1 MMTMSRSGYRVQ
13 VSRMISLPSS
23 VTGDR
28 LVNSLV
34 TSVPV
39 SDAHGL
45 FLLMRNSG
53 RSNYQRPLPRA
64 WREFVSPASAPPL
77 LRTIKRQLVLACL
90 EISLQ

>member
-13 VSRMISLPSS
+13 VSRMISLPSA

-39 SDAHGL
+39 SDAHGCSSSCVTADAVIISAH
-45 FLLMRNSG
+45 FLVSGTNS
-53 RSNYQRPLPRA
+53 SLP
-64 WREFVSPASAPPL
+64 PPHH
-77 LRTIKRQLVLACL
+77 RC
-90 EISLQ
+90 